1 MTVTDVKRTEVL
13 GHGNFVLNDLR
24 HQQPFEP
31 GSCDFD
37 FFGKVLK
44 LALWPWHIQLFS
56 KQTEWMVEKRG
67 EVMTSISDLRWTPLK
82 CTHPASLLPTP
93 ITHGN
98 FVLNDLRHQQPFE
111 PGSCD
116 FDFFGKV
123 LKLALWPWHI
133 QLFSKQT
140 EWMVEKRGEVIYI
153 YTHIS
158 RQTWGFK
165 LGTWRYRG
173 GTLICLRIWLDILM
187 CNIYI

>member
-67 EVMTSISDLRWTPLK
+67 EVMTRISELRCTPLK
-82 CTHPASLLPTP
+82 CTHPARLLPTQSRMESQ
-93 ITHGN
+93 I
-98 FVLNDLRHQQPFE
+98 LNDHGINDPAILEICGLH
-111 PGSCD
+111 
-116 FDFFGKV
+116 FFG
-123 LKLALWPWHI
+123 
-133 QLFSKQT
+133 
-140 EWMVEKRGEVIYI
+140 R
-153 YTHIS
+153 
-158 RQTWGFK
+158 
-165 LGTWRYRG
+165 
-173 GTLICLRIWLDILM
+173 C
-187 CNIYI
+187 